1 MFFSGSPVALF
12 HACLQIFWYMCQEFV
27 SCIPCHYKQRISHKA
42 YVYSAKRYNT
52 QFFFCCVC
60 TFPSSTTQLTA
71 AANVCAGVA
80 FQDAEVLERARARH
94 ARAPPRQVQGG
105 VRWPGRWHMPRLS
118 CQHLCRVGR
127 NQARRLFTV
136 CDVFRRQVPGG
147 L

>member
-71 AANVCAGVA
+71 AANVGAGGA

-94 ARAPPRQVQGG
+94 ARAPLASTRWGAL
-105 VRWPGRWHMPRLS
+105 VRTLACARTVLPTPLQSQQASGSTAVH
-118 CQHLCRVGR
+118 RV
-127 NQARRLFTV
+127 
-136 CDVFRRQVPGG
+136 
-147 L
+147 

>member
-94 ARAPPRQVQGG
+94 ARAPPASTRWGALARTLAYAKTVLPTPLQSRQE
-105 VRWPGRWHMPRLS
+105 PGSTAFH
-118 CQHLCRVGR
+118 RV
-127 NQARRLFTV
+127 
-136 CDVFRRQVPGG
+136 
-147 L
+147 